1 MRSKWYESKE
11 QAIALRRSG
20 RSIRKIE
27 KQLGIPRSTL
37 SGWFKQVELSE
48 SQKEKLRQDWMN
60 SLAAGRKKAVIW
72 HNAQKEK
79 RIARAER
86 EALATL
92 AKIDSSDLAILE
104 LALAILYLGEGSKKT
119 VGTALGSSD
128 PMILRFFISVLQKV
142 YRVDKSA
149 MRVNLHLRAD
159 QNITTLKRYWSRQLD
174 LPLDNFRHVS
184 IDIRTRGS
192 KTYPTYKGVCNVYC
206 GNVAIQRR
214 LIFLSRRYC
223 SKVAEGNMG
232 S

>member
-79 RIARAER
+79 RIARAGR
-86 EALATL
+86 EALAPP
-92 AKIDSSDLAILE
+92 AKIDSADLAVLE
-104 LALAILYLGEGSKKT
+104 LYRATHSLVDRAKT
-119 VGTALGSSD
+119 PVGTHARS
-128 PMILRFFISVLQKV
+128 Q
-142 YRVDKSA
+142 
-149 MRVNLHLRAD
+149 
-159 QNITTLKRYWSRQLD
+159 
-174 LPLDNFRHVS
+174 
-184 IDIRTRGS
+184 
-192 KTYPTYKGVCNVYC
+192 
-206 GNVAIQRR
+206 
-214 LIFLSRRYC
+214 
-223 SKVAEGNMG
+223 
-232 S
+232 